1 MKCHNERVARSRRV
15 KEEKRE
21 REREKERAALV
32 SSVGRSTSTTSE
44 AVSVSGQRENEH
56 ATRVSNSVLFFIILF
71 VINYSDIMYPQA
83 FYRLY
88 HL

>member
-15 KEEKRE
+15 KEEK

-71 VINYSDIMYPQA
+71 VISYSDIMYPQA

>member
-15 KEEKRE
+15 KEEK

-44 AVSVSGQRENEH
+44 AVSMSEQRENEH
-56 ATRVSNSVLFFIILF
+56 ATRVSNSVLFFYNF
-71 VINYSDIMYPQA
+71 VCD
-83 FYRLY
+83 
-88 HL
+88 

>member
-21 REREKERAALV
+21 REKERAALV
-32 SSVGRSTSTTSE
+32 SSVGRSISTTSE

>member
-32 SSVGRSTSTTSE
+32 SSAGCSISTTSE
-44 AVSVSGQRENEH
+44 AVSMSGQRANEH
-56 ATRVSNSVLFFIILF
+56 TTRVSNSIRFFLILF
-71 VINYSDIMYPQA
+71 V
-83 FYRLY
+83 
-88 HL
+88 

>member
-21 REREKERAALV
+21 REKERATLV

-71 VINYSDIMYPQA
+71 VISYSDIMYPQA